1 MFESVASAAGVVAT
15 SHRLGLVDAVTAKEV
30 LDAARAGDEA
40 ALRAVDREIEYVGR
54 ALAGVTAVLDPE
66 LVVLGGGVAG
76 HAGDLLT
83 GPLLERLDRLVAL
96 RPPRIEVS
104 TLGTDAVLL
113 GALASGLTA
122 ARDLVLD
129 RAEPPPAR

>member
-1 MFESVASAAGVVAT
+1 
-15 SHRLGLVDAVTAKEV
+15 
-30 LDAARAGDEA
+30 
-40 ALRAVDREIEYVGR
+40 
-54 ALAGVTAVLDPE
+54 
-66 LVVLGGGVAG
+66 
-76 HAGDLLT
+76 
-83 GPLLERLDRLVAL
+83 LLERLDRLVAL

-129 RAEPPPAR
+129 RAEPPTAR